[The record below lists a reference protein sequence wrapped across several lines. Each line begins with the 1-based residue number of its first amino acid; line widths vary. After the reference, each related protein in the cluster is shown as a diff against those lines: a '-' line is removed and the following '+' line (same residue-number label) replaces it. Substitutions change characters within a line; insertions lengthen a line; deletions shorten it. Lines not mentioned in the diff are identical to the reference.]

1 MKNLTTVGAR
11 QKNWLPVILLIYI
24 CQHAI
29 FIIARIPLFICWS
42 ILTCCCDKGQ
52 ELSSEEKFE
61 DRIISFDYIEYELP
75 NRGNFANHVMGP
87 SELAYNR
94 GLSLVVQNA

>member
-1 MKNLTTVGAR
+1 MALRV
-11 QKNWLPVILLIYI
+11 
-24 CQHAI
+24 
-29 FIIARIPLFICWS
+29 PLFMCWS

-52 ELSSEEKFE
+52 EYSAEEKFE

-94 GLSLVVQNA
+94 GISLVVQNAQS

>member
-1 MKNLTTVGAR
+1 MKNLTAVGAR

-29 FIIARIPLFICWS
+29 FIIVRIPLFICWS

-52 ELSSEEKFE
+52 EFSSEEKFE

-75 NRGNFANHVMGP
+75 NRGNFTNHVMGP